1 MEAEMSDFS
10 RITKS
15 YKRKLK
21 IIEKTPPPTFTI
33 HNNKQYSYL
42 KKKIKMKLITVQ
54 YWYCVREKLKLH

>member
-21 IIEKTPPPTFTI
+21 IIEK
-33 HNNKQYSYL
+33 
-42 KKKIKMKLITVQ
+42 KKNPNIYNTQ
-54 YWYCVREKLKLH
+54 

>member
-21 IIEKTPPPTFTI
+21 IIEKKNPQHLQYTI
-33 HNNKQYSYL
+33 INNIVIL
-42 KKKIKMKLITVQ
+42 KKK
-54 YWYCVREKLKLH
+54 LKWS

>member
-21 IIEKTPPPTFTI
+21 IIETPPPTFTI

>member
-21 IIEKTPPPTFTI
+21 IIEKKKTPTFTI

>member
-21 IIEKTPPPTFTI
+21 IIEKKTPQHLQYTI
-33 HNNKQYSYL
+33 INNIVIL

>member
-21 IIEKTPPPTFTI
+21 IIEKNPPQHLQYTI
-33 HNNKQYSYL
+33 INNIVIL
-42 KKKIKMKLITVQ
+42 KKIKMKLITVQ

>member
-21 IIEKTPPPTFTI
+21 IIEKKNPNIYNT
-33 HNNKQYSYL
+33 Q
-42 KKKIKMKLITVQ
+42 
-54 YWYCVREKLKLH
+54 

>member
-21 IIEKTPPPTFTI
+21 IIEKKHPQHLQYTI
-33 HNNKQYSYL
+33 INNIVIF
-42 KKKIKMKLITVQ
+42 KKK
-54 YWYCVREKLKLH
+54 LKWS

>member
-21 IIEKTPPPTFTI
+21 IIEKKTPNIYNT
-33 HNNKQYSYL
+33 Q
-42 KKKIKMKLITVQ
+42 
-54 YWYCVREKLKLH
+54 

>member
-21 IIEKTPPPTFTI
+21 IIETPPQHLQYTI
-33 HNNKQYSYL
+33 INNIVIL
-42 KKKIKMKLITVQ
+42 KKKN
-54 YWYCVREKLKLH
+54 